1 MLLKNQTA
9 PPVNSISISGQRI
22 NLSELNGKKVLI
34 KFHRFSGCP
43 IVQRQVHEL
52 LSHQEKLN
60 AAGYE
65 TIVFMHSS
73 KEKIEPVYKEVPGL
87 HIIADR
93 EKKFY
98 RLYNAEFSWK
108 KLFSIATWRE
118 TFSAI
123 LKGYYPLFNRFQGG
137 IIGVPS
143 DFLINEQGIIT
154 NLHYGKHF
162 GDSWTVPEVLKN
174 S

>member
-1 MLLKNQTA
+1 MLIKNQTA
-9 PPVNSISISGQRI
+9 PAINSISISGQSI
-22 NLSELNGKKVLI
+22 NLSALKNKKVLI

-43 IVQRQVHEL
+43 IVQSQIHAL
-52 LSHQEKLN
+52 INQQNQLN
-60 AAGYE
+60 DAGYE
-65 TIVFMHSS
+65 TIIFMHSS
-73 KEKIEPVYKEVPGL
+73 KEKIDPVYKEVPGL

-93 EKKFY
+93 QKRFY

-108 KLFSIATWRE
+108 KLFSASSWRQ

-123 LKGYYPLFNRFQGG
+123 LKGYFPLFNRFQGG
-137 IIGVPS
+137 IIGVPA

-154 NLHYGKHF
+154 NLHYGNHF
-162 GDSWTVPEVLKN
+162 GDSWSVTEVLAN